1 MTQARTIADFV
12 SGTTT
17 ITGNP
22 TFSGTV
28 AGAGSM
34 ELISTL
40 TYSTPAATI
49 DYDNLSTDYDSL
61 QFYFNM
67 HSSTDGV
74 RFFCRFLDSSGAQI
88 TAANSYGFCTTTDNS
103 VSSADDDNLMAL
115 TASTIGSD
123 THEGARGTLNLLGRN
138 YVVATDSVPP
148 TICGFI
154 QGHYQSNVYSGGPFY
169 GGLNSSSVQTIR
181 GIRFGV
187 SSGNIEKAKIHLFG
201 VRCT

>member
-1 MTQARTIADFV
+1 MALSKIQSESVNLADDFAFT
-12 SGTTT
+12 GT
-17 ITGNP
+17 IT
-22 TFSGTV
+22 
-28 AGAGSM
+28 GAGSM
-34 ELISTL
+34 ELISTI
-40 TYSTPAATI
+40 THSTPAATI

-61 QFYFNM
+61 QFHFNM
-67 HSSTDGV
+67 HPSTDGV

-115 TASTIGSD
+115 TASTIGGD
-123 THEGARGTLNLLGRN
+123 THEGIRGTLNLLGRN

-154 QGHYQSNVYSGGPFY
+154 QGHYQSNVYSGGSFY